1 MFHCNEYVRSR
12 SSQEIQ
18 NACNVC
24 VILPK
29 GKTEM
34 WAGDDDQYTYH
45 EERYVDP
52 HADFFS
58 ANE

>member
-1 MFHCNEYVRSR
+1 MSTLEVEAVKKSKMRAMFVLYSV
-12 SSQEIQ
+12 
-18 NACNVC
+18 
-24 VILPK
+24 LPK

-52 HADFFS
+52 HADFLS